1 VSSVL
6 SCRNGVTLSDGIRG
20 SFSDDQKSLRTT
32 EIGSSFPSNSSSM
45 CPYPKYSRVFIMA
58 QYDDTQIGQFMQ
70 ESLPRLTYHLDFLLA
85 NPDIK
90 IQFGFTKK
98 AAPPKNVLPHAYI
111 KFLGTNIHDFFV
123 CNFQLNSGVLS
134 LIVTDFLNV
143 TVYFQRR
150 LACNLFPLRL
160 YTL

>member
-6 SCRNGVTLSDGIRG
+6 SCRNSDTLSGGIRG
-20 SFSDDQKSLRTT
+20 SFSDDQKSLRTV
-32 EIGSSFPSNSSSM
+32 EIASSFPSNSSSM

-111 KFLGTNIHDFFV
+111 AFLGKKINDFLV
-123 CNFQLNSGVLS
+123 CNFQLFRGVIS
-134 LIVTDFLNV
+134 NRFG
-143 TVYFQRR
+143 
-150 LACNLFPLRL
+150 LFERHGIFS
-160 YTL
+160 TASSS